1 LNPCTRVE
9 QSNPRVTAIPFL
21 LAKLYSLRN
30 ALGVGHQGHSSW
42 TRSCGVAWRGQ
53 QEQSAAAAASLINI
67 GGGGG
72 GTDVINRCDDALWRY
87 TAALSLDLSVRLFT

>member
-1 LNPCTRVE
+1 LG
-9 QSNPRVTAIPFL
+9 SAIRAIL
-21 LAKLYSLRN
+21 L
-30 ALGVGHQGHSSW
+30 GHAAA
-42 TRSCGVAWRGQ
+42 AWRVQ